1 MRNTDIQTYFLPGEK
16 LLWQGR
22 PKQGFMASKKDLLLV
37 PFSLM
42 WGGFTAFWEVT
53 VIRQGNAPIFF
64 KLWGVPF
71 VLIGLYLIVGRFVVD
86 AFVRARTQ
94 YAVTDQRIIILREG
108 WFAKVLTVSLDRL
121 PALDLDQNGN
131 GTGTINFGTD
141 TEIGFLASR
150 MCATYSISSC
160 VPNPREYRSSQRE
173 EGDAEVPCIKD
184 GCCISFSTLR
194 F

>member
-42 WGGFTAFWEVT
+42 WGGFAIFWET
-53 VIRQGNAPIFF
+53 MVIRQGNAPIFF
-64 KLWGVPF
+64 RLWGVPF
-71 VLIGLYLIVGRFVVD
+71 VLIGFYLVVGRFVVD

-108 WFAKVLTVSLDRL
+108 WFAKVLTMSLDRL

-141 TEIGFLASR
+141 IEIGFGRRGGGMGIWTPALSNVPRFLGVADVRDVFNLIVRAQSTKAS
-150 MCATYSISSC
+150 
-160 VPNPREYRSSQRE
+160 
-173 EGDAEVPCIKD
+173 
-184 GCCISFSTLR
+184 
-194 F
+194 